1 MKKTLVIT
9 LLLVVLVS
17 ILCKSFAFD
26 VGTKDLV
33 LHARC
38 EVLLTYNGKPI
49 NVNFVAYERD
59 GNYYPAYCLDESLP
73 GVDLT
78 TYSVNGG
85 SKLQDVNVWR
95 AIINGFPYK
104 SLAELGAQNEEE
116 AFTATREAVY
126 TMLYNRDTNSYAPMD
141 SDSGR
146 RTYQIY
152 LNIVSAARSSNENI
166 QNDIQTSIN
175 QNQEEWKIDEKE
187 KSFVSKTYTLN
198 SNIKSGYYRIELEG
212 DIPENT
218 KVTDMNNQIVSEL
231 SVGANFKI
239 LIPIQSLNKNG
250 SFNVKAIS
258 NIETKPVVYG
268 ATNLVG
274 TQDYALAGYMYE
286 ESISNIKE
294 DYFKNITKLQIIK
307 QEYGTN
313 SRLAGV
319 KFNLLDSEKKVIKEG
334 LVTNEN
340 GEIILENMVPGLYYI
355 QETETLAGFNLF
367 TDLIEVGLDFNEEF
381 AVTVNNTAKE
391 VTEVDKEFEKVEV
404 VPSYT
409 ETVQNV
415 EKVAEVK
422 NINNVTETKSV
433 ENVPAITPVNET
445 PKKLPVTGY

>member
-1 MKKTLVIT
+1 M
-9 LLLVVLVS
+9 
-17 ILCKSFAFD
+17 
-26 VGTKDLV
+26 
-33 LHARC
+33 
-38 EVLLTYNGKPI
+38 
-49 NVNFVAYERD
+49 
-59 GNYYPAYCLDESLP
+59 
-73 GVDLT
+73 
-78 TYSVNGG
+78 
-85 SKLQDVNVWR
+85 
-95 AIINGFPYK
+95 
-104 SLAELGAQNEEE
+104 
-116 AFTATREAVY
+116 
-126 TMLYNRDTNSYAPMD
+126 
-141 SDSGR
+141 
-146 RTYQIY
+146 
-152 LNIVSAARSSNENI
+152 
-166 QNDIQTSIN
+166 
-175 QNQEEWKIDEKE
+175 
-187 KSFVSKTYTLN
+187 
-198 SNIKSGYYRIELEG
+198 EG

-218 KVTDMNNQIVSEL
+218 KVTDMNNKTVSEL
-231 SVGANFKI
+231 SVGSNFKI

-250 SFNVKAIS
+250 SFNVKAVS

-294 DYFKNITKLQIIK
+294 NYFKNITKLQIIK

-381 AVTVNNTAKE
+381 AVTVNNTTKE

-422 NINNVTETKSV
+422 NINNVTEAKTV

>member
-9 LLLVVLVS
+9 ILLVVLVS
-17 ILCKSFAFD
+17 LLCKSFAFD

-59 GNYYPAYCLDESLP
+59 GKYYPAYCLDESLP

-141 SDSGR
+141 SDNGR

-152 LNIVSAARSSNENI
+152 LNIVNAARSSNENI
-166 QNDIQTSIN
+166 QNDIQTSIS
-175 QNQEEWKIDEKE
+175 QNQEDWKIDEKE

-198 SNIKSGYYRIELEG
+198 SNIKNGYYRIELEG

-218 KVTDMNNQIVSEL
+218 KVTDMNNKTVSEL
-231 SVGANFKI
+231 SVGSNFKI

-250 SFNVKAIS
+250 SFNVKAVS

-294 DYFKNITKLQIIK
+294 NYFKNITKLQIIK

-381 AVTVNNTAKE
+381 AVTVNNTTKE

-422 NINNVTETKSV
+422 NINNVTEAKNV

>member
-9 LLLVVLVS
+9 ILLVVLVS
-17 ILCKSFAFD
+17 LLYKSFAFD

-59 GNYYPAYCLDESLP
+59 GKYYPAYCLDESLP

-141 SDSGR
+141 SDNGR

-152 LNIVSAARSSNENI
+152 LNIVNAARSSNENI
-166 QNDIQTSIN
+166 QNDIQTSIS
-175 QNQEEWKIDEKE
+175 QNQEDWKIDEKE

-198 SNIKSGYYRIELEG
+198 SNIKNGYYRIELEG

-218 KVTDMNNQIVSEL
+218 KVTDMNNKTVSEL
-231 SVGANFKI
+231 SVGSNFKI

-250 SFNVKAIS
+250 SFNVKAVS

-294 DYFKNITKLQIIK
+294 NYFKNITKLQIIK

-381 AVTVNNTAKE
+381 AVTVNNTTKE

-422 NINNVTETKSV
+422 NINNVTEAKNV

>member
-9 LLLVVLVS
+9 ILLVVLVS
-17 ILCKSFAFD
+17 LLYKSFAFD

-59 GNYYPAYCLDESLP
+59 GKYYPAYCLDESLP

-141 SDSGR
+141 SDNGR

-152 LNIVSAARSSNENI
+152 LNIVNAARSSNENI
-166 QNDIQTSIN
+166 QNDIQTSIS
-175 QNQEEWKIDEKE
+175 QNQEDWKIDEKE

-198 SNIKSGYYRIELEG
+198 SNIKNGYYRIELEG

-218 KVTDMNNQIVSEL
+218 KVTDMNNKTVSEL
-231 SVGANFKI
+231 SVGSNFKI

-250 SFNVKAIS
+250 SFNVKAVS

-294 DYFKNITKLQIIK
+294 NYFKNITKLQIIK

-381 AVTVNNTAKE
+381 AVTVNNTTKE

-422 NINNVTETKSV
+422 NINNVTEAKTV

>member
-9 LLLVVLVS
+9 ILLVVLVS
-17 ILCKSFAFD
+17 LLCKSFAFD

-59 GNYYPAYCLDESLP
+59 GKYYPAYCLDESLP

-141 SDSGR
+141 SDNGR

-152 LNIVSAARSSNENI
+152 LNIVNAARSSNENI
-166 QNDIQTSIN
+166 QNDIQTSIS
-175 QNQEEWKIDEKE
+175 QNQEDWKIDEKE

-198 SNIKSGYYRIELEG
+198 SNIKNGYYRIELEG

-218 KVTDMNNQIVSEL
+218 KVTDMNNKTVSEL
-231 SVGANFKI
+231 SVGSNFKI

-250 SFNVKAIS
+250 SFNVKAVS

-294 DYFKNITKLQIIK
+294 NYFKNITKLQIIK

-381 AVTVNNTAKE
+381 AVTVNNTTKE

-422 NINNVTETKSV
+422 NINNVTEAKTV

>member
-9 LLLVVLVS
+9 ILLVVLVS
-17 ILCKSFAFD
+17 LLYKSFAFD

-59 GNYYPAYCLDESLP
+59 GKYYPAYCLDESLP

-141 SDSGR
+141 SDNGR

-152 LNIVSAARSSNENI
+152 LNIVNAARSSNENI
-166 QNDIQTSIN
+166 QNDIQTSIS
-175 QNQEEWKIDEKE
+175 QNQEDWKIDEKE

-198 SNIKSGYYRIELEG
+198 SNIKNGYYRIELEG

-218 KVTDMNNQIVSEL
+218 KVTDMNNKTVSEL
-231 SVGANFKI
+231 SVGSNFKI

-250 SFNVKAIS
+250 SFNVKAVS

-294 DYFKNITKLQIIK
+294 NYFKNITKLQIIK

-355 QETETLAGFNLF
+355 QEIETLAGFNLF

-381 AVTVNNTAKE
+381 AVTVNNTTKE

-422 NINNVTETKSV
+422 NINNVTEAKTV

>member
-433 ENVPAITPVNET
+433 ENVPAITSVNET

>member
-9 LLLVVLVS
+9 ILLVVLVS
-17 ILCKSFAFD
+17 LLYKSFAFD

-59 GNYYPAYCLDESLP
+59 GKYYPAYCLDESLP

-141 SDSGR
+141 SDNGR

-152 LNIVSAARSSNENI
+152 LNIVNAARSSNENI
-166 QNDIQTSIN
+166 QNDIQTSIS
-175 QNQEEWKIDEKE
+175 QNQEDWKIDEKE

-198 SNIKSGYYRIELEG
+198 SNIKNGYYRIELEG
-212 DIPENT
+212 DIPENK
-218 KVTDMNNQIVSEL
+218 KVTDMNNKTVSEL
-231 SVGANFKI
+231 SVGSNFKI

-250 SFNVKAIS
+250 SFNVKAVS

-294 DYFKNITKLQIIK
+294 NYFKNITKLQIIK

-381 AVTVNNTAKE
+381 AVTVNNTTKE

-422 NINNVTETKSV
+422 NINNVTEAKTV

>member
-59 GNYYPAYCLDESLP
+59 GKYYPAYCLDESLP

-104 SLAELGAQNEEE
+104 SLAELGAQNEQE

-231 SVGANFKI
+231 SVGENFKI

-381 AVTVNNTAKE
+381 AVTVNNTTKE

>member
-9 LLLVVLVS
+9 ILLVVLVS
-17 ILCKSFAFD
+17 LLYKSFAFD

-38 EVLLTYNGKPI
+38 EVLLKYNGKPI

-59 GNYYPAYCLDESLP
+59 GKYYPAYCLDESLP

-141 SDSGR
+141 SDNGR

-152 LNIVSAARSSNENI
+152 LNIVNAARSSNENI
-166 QNDIQTSIN
+166 QNDIQTSIS
-175 QNQEEWKIDEKE
+175 QNQEDWKIDEKE

-198 SNIKSGYYRIELEG
+198 SNIKNGYYRIELEG

-218 KVTDMNNQIVSEL
+218 KVTDMNNKTVSEL
-231 SVGANFKI
+231 SVGSNFKI

-250 SFNVKAIS
+250 SFNVKAVS

-294 DYFKNITKLQIIK
+294 NYFKNITKLQIIK

-381 AVTVNNTAKE
+381 AVTVNNTTKE

-422 NINNVTETKSV
+422 NINNVTEAKNV